1 MYICYKFPLGGL
13 QKMSSLL
20 NEENELL
27 DEICRKHNIEPSYL
41 KELFRI
47 EKEYADKNMSKRR
60 GVFDKI
66 SDLVMDWVEQEE
78 ERRSIL

>member
-1 MYICYKFPLGGL
+1 
-13 QKMSSLL
+13 MSSLL

-27 DEICRKHNIEPSYL
+27 DEICRKHNIEPRYL

-60 GVFDKI
+60 GIFDKI
-66 SDLVMDWVEQEE
+66 SDMVMDWVEQEE